1 MEELYFLNYCGAIYR
16 KSQLYLKAALSDRN
30 MSFSEAMVLIYVSAN
45 PGTIQDD
52 IGINL
57 SIDKSVVARSIK
69 TLEASGLLTRTEDVS
84 NQRVKKVYAT
94 EAAKEFR
101 TYWNKIIYQW
111 NKTILADLSLEER
124 RMVVD
129 ANYKIKASAIAADIQ
144 NEIKQIK

>member
-16 KSQLYLKAALSDRN
+16 KSQLYIKAALSDRN
-30 MSFSEAMVLIYVSAN
+30 MSFSDAMVLIYVSAN

-52 IGINL
+52 IGSNL

-69 TLEASGLLTRTEDVS
+69 SLEALGLLTRTEDVS

-94 EAAKEFR
+94 EAAKEFK
-101 TYWNKIIYQW
+101 TYWNKIISQW
-111 NKTILADLSLEER
+111 NKTILADLTPEER
-124 RMVVD
+124 SMVID
-129 ANYKIKASAIAADIQ
+129 ANYKIKISAIAADIQ

>member
-16 KSQLYLKAALSDRN
+16 KSQLYIKAALSDRN

-45 PGTIQDD
+45 AGTIQED
-52 IGINL
+52 IGSNL

-69 TLEASGLLTRTEDVS
+69 SLVALGLLTRTEDVS
-84 NQRVKKVYAT
+84 NQRVKKVYTT

-111 NKTILADLSLEER
+111 NKTILADLTPEER
-124 RMVVD
+124 SIVID
-129 ANYKIKASAIAADIQ
+129 ANYKIKISAIAADIQ

>member
-30 MSFSEAMVLIYVSAN
+30 MNFSEAMVLIYVSAN
-45 PGTIQDD
+45 AGTIQED
-52 IGINL
+52 IGNNL
-57 SIDKSVVARSIK
+57 SINKSVVARSIK
-69 TLEASGLLTRTEDVS
+69 TLVGLGLLTRTEDVS

-111 NKTILADLSLEER
+111 NKTILADLTPEER
-124 RMVVD
+124 SMVVN

>member
-16 KSQLYLKAALSDRN
+16 KSQLYIKAALSDRN
-30 MSFSEAMVLIYVSAN
+30 MSFSDAMVLIYVSAN

-69 TLEASGLLTRTEDVS
+69 SLVALGLLTRTDDVS
-84 NQRVKKVYAT
+84 NQRVKKVYTT
-94 EAAKEFR
+94 EAAKEFS
-101 TYWNKIIYQW
+101 TYWNKIISQW
-111 NKTILADLSLEER
+111 NKTILADLTPEER
-124 RMVVD
+124 SMVID
-129 ANYKIKASAIAADIQ
+129 ANYKIKVSAIAADIQ